1 MAKVET
7 NVNVLNAIRSAA
19 SESYRD
25 AVPVAT
31 ASNLQD
37 VGNPILE
44 YESVRNEFLTLLVN
58 KIALP
63 IVRARMFRNPLAML
77 KREGSPLAYDDEEI
91 GVNPAKAEKYVG
103 DSTDLLAQKKPDV
116 KVAYHRLN
124 RQDRY
129 TVTIQFATIRAGFT
143 TWSGFDRLTDEVVE
157 SLYNGNY
164 IDEFNYTKQ
173 LLGESATG
181 DNPTMTTVHVPF
193 PIDET
198 SGRAFV
204 KAARAAFSA
213 FKFPNTAYNQ
223 WSKRGGSGDPYTSW
237 SDEDNIYIAVR
248 SDVLATVDVDVL
260 ARAFNMEKSN
270 FMGRVLT
277 VPDFGD
283 ADGAQNILAVM
294 FDKNFAVINNKLF
307 TVENFRNGS
316 NLSVNYYL
324 HVWQVYSTSP
334 LENAVAFIGDT
345 NLSNLTVE
353 SAPADTDFWG
363 TTGAQIQ
370 NGITVTGNKITGT
383 LYKQTSGQI
392 VTDWGEGYF
401 LGLKF
406 TNIDSD
412 ATKVLVG
419 LDPSVSSGLVD
430 IIDDPD
436 KIALAKITDKNSQ
449 VFKVIQSNSNYSN
462 TQTFDLSGL
471 ILTDAPAQNDTR
483 SK

>member
-7 NVNVLNAIRSAA
+7 NVSVLNAIRDAA
-19 SESYRD
+19 TDSYRD
-25 AVPVAT
+25 VVPVAT

-37 VGNPILE
+37 VGNPIIE

-77 KREGSPLAYDDEEI
+77 RREGSPLAYDDEEI

-173 LLGESATG
+173 LLGESAMG
-181 DNPTMTTVHVPF
+181 DNPTMTTIHVPM

-198 SGRAFV
+198 TGRGFV

-213 FKFPNTAYNQ
+213 FKFPNTQYNQ
-223 WSKRGGSGDPYTSW
+223 WAARGGAGDPYTSW
-237 SDEDNIYIAVR
+237 SDEEDIFIAVR
-248 SDVLATVDVDVL
+248 ADILATVDVDVL

-270 FMGRVLT
+270 FMGRVIT
-277 VPDFGD
+277 VPDFGT
-283 ADGAQNILAVM
+283 ADGAQNIIAVM

-324 HVWQVYSTSP
+324 HVWQIYSTSP

-345 NLSNLTVE
+345 NLSDLTV
-353 SAPADTDFWG
+353 SAAPADTDFWG
-363 TTGAQIQ
+363 TTAAQIQ
-370 NGITVTGNKITGT
+370 NDITITGNKITGT

-401 LGLKF
+401 LGLKY
-406 TNIDSD
+406 TNLDTD
-412 ATKVLVG
+412 ATSVKVG
-419 LDPSVSSGLVD
+419 LDPSAGSGLVE

-436 KIALAKITDKNSQ
+436 KISLAKITDKNTQ
-449 VFKVIQSNSNYSN
+449 VVKVVQSNANYSRV
-462 TQTFDLSGL
+462 QTFDISGL
-471 ILTDAPAQNDTR
+471 TLADAPAQNSTR